1 MLSQLE
7 VRLLVRLCYLTLS
20 LFLSLCF
27 VVLTA
32 QLRCAND
39 GVKVL
44 KVSPDLHVLLSKL
57 LYLLIAALNLLLLRL
72 NDLLLLPFDDL
83 KRLSY
88 LNLCFLQL
96 TFQFFDLLILHCF
109 HVGKLPL

>member
-7 VRLLVRLCYLTLS
+7 VRLLVCLFYLTFG
-20 LFLSLCF
+20 LFLSLGF

-44 KVSPDLHVLLSKL
+44 KVSPDLHVLLRKL
-57 LYLLIAALNLLLLRL
+57 LNLLIAVLNLLLLRL
-72 NDLLLLPFDDL
+72 YDHLLLPFDDL
-83 KRLSY
+83 KRLSN
-88 LNLCFLQL
+88 LNLCFFQL
-96 TFQFFDLLILHCF
+96 TFQFFDLPILRCF